1 MSNFD
6 CEVCNKKIKDPL
18 YWADP
23 KFYDIPKKIYFC
35 DAKFYDIPKKIYFC
49 DAKCSL
55 KYYEKIKKLYKN
67 P

>member
-1 MSNFD
+1 MSDQN
-6 CEVCNKKIKDPL
+6 CEVCKKKINNPL

-35 DAKFYDIPKKIYFC
+35 G
-49 DAKCSL
+49 AKCSL
-55 KYYEKIKKLYKN
+55 IYYEKIKDLFKN

>member
-23 KFYDIPKKIYFC
+23 KFYDIPKKFIFAMQNAPKILRKNQKIIQKSLIYL
-35 DAKFYDIPKKIYFC
+35 I
-49 DAKCSL
+49 
-55 KYYEKIKKLYKN
+55 
-67 P
+67 